1 MKSGVKMISSQDF
14 IEAKNW
20 HTSHNL
26 VTVSELGTLK
36 LFSREF
42 HYDNIEKD
50 FFFSEE
56 LNIFF

>member
-1 MKSGVKMISSQDF
+1 MISSQDF